1 MFRRIASIAGLVLI
15 ASGTAPTA
23 THAQGAAKSGAR
35 VVASTPEEAGA
46 YLLIIGSCHDCHTP
60 NWVES
65 KGKVGKDSLMTGRAL
80 GFMGPWGTNYSKNL
94 RTIAAKQSEDHWLEV
109 MKTADEGDGN
119 LPMPWHN
126 TALMSD
132 EDIRATYKYVKSL
145 GASTIER
152 IPRNAKPGVA
162 PTSAYI
168 DLTVKRPVAKDT
180 TVKKP

>member
-1 MFRRIASIAGLVLI
+1 MLRRLTAAASLLVIALAV
-15 ASGTAPTA
+15 AP
-23 THAQGAAKSGAR
+23 HRLLAQGAAKSGAR
-35 VVASTPEEAGA
+35 VVAATPEEAGA

-60 NWVES
+60 NWIES
-65 KGKVGKDSLMTGRAL
+65 KGKVGNDSLMTGRAL
-80 GFMGPWGTNYSKNL
+80 GFMGAWGTNYSKNL

-109 MKTADEGDGN
+109 MKTADGGDGN

-132 EDIRATYKYVKSL
+132 DDIRATYKYVKSL
-145 GASTIER
+145 GAATVER

-162 PTSAYI
+162 PTSAYL
-168 DLTVKRPVAKDT
+168 DLSTKHPAPKDS